1 MKFKLEDHQVA
12 LNHVV
17 LEDAKLC
24 MELADT
30 PLWKDQGIFEA
41 TLFIN
46 GLSVPAELIETTLQN
61 LYSRCEEFYKEKYDV
76 NNFDERVEARA
87 VELLKTH
94 ADNVL
99 DKINR
104 LTEILGEPDVLLT
117 PYWER
122 KFK

>member
-94 ADNVL
+94 ADNAL

-104 LTEILGEPDVLLT
+104 LTEILGEPDVQLT